1 MTGRSGAK
9 AMDRIEESEA
19 WLTPRH
25 DPDLDRS
32 TRRDQTPAP
41 PQGGVRGHCQR
52 LGLRADARPDLSAP
66 GADPGD
72 ERPDETILI
81 TTGTAGYLIGHA
93 RIGVNAE
100 YRQRDAASTVA
111 FRGYSRL
118 RTGVSATYTF

>member
-1 MTGRSGAK
+1 MQTGLTFTVSHRLNEFWDLGGSFGR
-9 AMDRIEESEA
+9 DRI
-19 WLTPRH
+19 H
-25 DPDLDRS
+25 Y
-32 TRRDQTPAP
+32 
-41 PQGGVRGHCQR
+41 
-52 LGLRADARPDLSAP
+52 RPIN
-66 GADPGD
+66 PGD